1 MVARRRSP
9 VVAIVPRR
17 YDHFRAGRTAY
28 VEVYYAGCSSEMS
41 SAILQNTD
49 RFPRLIDIP
58 LSLIFF
64 MMAVLLLKTEVF
76 GQYPY
81 GRRIFVFFSELQVFR
96 RLYGWIAAN
105 IGSYW
110 FASQAKYQYNGWILI
125 GISAGY

>member
-64 MMAVLLLKTEVF
+64 MINPDGAQRLIQIEAA
-76 GQYPY
+76 G
-81 GRRIFVFFSELQVFR
+81 FVCLE
-96 RLYGWIAAN
+96 
-105 IGSYW
+105 
-110 FASQAKYQYNGWILI
+110 
-125 GISAGY
+125 